1 MENNKEKVDKGFELV
16 YYKLSNRRKFIRTL
30 WMFPWGIFAVWLVY
44 AVGLPSRVVTLAAI
58 IIAVTIIA
66 QACYT
71 YRKWKEED

>member
-30 WMFPWGIFAVWLVY
+30 WMFPWGVLAIWLAYV
-44 AVGLPSRVVTLAAI
+44 VGLSVMVVKLAAI
-58 IIAVTIIA
+58 IIAVTFIA

-71 YRKWKEED
+71 YRKWKEEE

>member
-1 MENNKEKVDKGFELV
+1 MKNNEEKVDKGFELV

-30 WMFPWGIFAVWLVY
+30 WMFPWAVLAVWLIY
-44 AVGLPSRVVTLAAI
+44 ARGFPLILVILVGI
-58 IIAVTIIA
+58 IIAVTFTM